1 MQSRQRTVP
10 HCFEKII
17 ETAHPGKL
25 STHVEPSAARA
36 IHTKSRTS
44 GAESGMTGELEVRPG
59 VVAIAG
65 DQTSSSVST
74 ALWPMPRRLPDRI
87 RPLEFGLSM
96 GLQRQKVGCRQGSI
110 VAASKPGSSSFA
122 CFPGM
127 RT

>member
-1 MQSRQRTVP
+1 MQSRQSTIP
-10 HCFEKII
+10 HWFEKIV
-17 ETAHPGKL
+17 EAAHPGKL

-36 IHTKSRTS
+36 IHTKSRTT

-65 DQTSSSVST
+65 DQTSSTVST
-74 ALWPMPRRLPDRI
+74 ALRPMPRRLPDRI
-87 RPLEFGLSM
+87 RPLEFRLSM
-96 GLQRQKVGCRQGSI
+96 GWRRQQVGRRQGSI